1 MGKSWSGL
9 EGSPR
14 FVRKCTKSWLAG
26 CSSDRHV
33 TLVPRSNCGVCLST
47 QIPHESV
54 MWSVINEPFS
64 RTWPAAKGIYCNQKK
79 FNMRGRF
86 NSQMTKMAAVS
97 LFWVTNVCGGRDVMW
112 KGSIVINTFLR
123 RLYCNILERWIIPT
137 YLMYILLLM
146 DPEFVFI

>member
-54 MWSVINEPFS
+54 MWSVINDSTMNRFHS
-64 RTWPAAKGIYCNQKK
+64 RGQQLREFIATKRS

-97 LFWVTNVCGGRDVMW
+97 LFWVTNVCGGRDVM
-112 KGSIVINTFLR
+112 
-123 RLYCNILERWIIPT
+123 
-137 YLMYILLLM
+137 
-146 DPEFVFI
+146 